1 MTFATPDDFENVKTI
16 FKTYEAVFP
25 HIRTDYL
32 MRRINDQQ
40 MVFEDGVVITIHIVK
55 SRYKLGLAEYMKSG
69 DCVLHQIA
77 AQQTGNGQAAK
88 ILQKFFDEM
97 QTNVF
102 LSVRKDNLR
111 ANKFYQKMG
120 MELIGDEHNTLIRW
134 SNDTL
139 PGNVYVKRLEPIGR
153 LEM

>member
-1 MTFATPDDFENVKTI
+1 
-16 FKTYEAVFP
+16 
-25 HIRTDYL
+25 
-32 MRRINDQQ
+32 
-40 MVFEDGVVITIHIVK
+40 
-55 SRYKLGLAEYMKSG
+55 MKSG

-77 AQQTGNGQAAK
+77 AQQTGNGQAVK